1 MICALVLAAG
11 ESRRMGTPKLLL
23 PFGEKTIIEHIVDNV
38 CDSKAEIILVVLGSH
53 RNEIKNKIADR
64 QVLTVI
70 NARYQEGMLSSIQT
84 GFRSVPPGTT
94 AVVICLGDQPLI
106 PFSVIDRLIH
116 THKQSKKGIVLPVYD
131 KRRGHPILIDVKYKN
146 EVQNISLEIGLRSLI
161 HDHPQDVQE
170 VEVDTPHIL
179 KDIDRPEDYARE
191 LKEKEEE

>member
-38 CDSKAEIILVVLGSH
+38 CNSKAEKILVVLGSH
-53 RNEIKNKIADR
+53 HEKIRSKIADR
-64 QVLTVI
+64 PVLTVI
-70 NARYQEGMLSSIQT
+70 NTRYQEGMLSSIQT
-84 GFRSVPPGTT
+84 GFRSVPPETS

-106 PFSVIDRLIH
+106 PYSVIDGLIH

-131 KRRGHPILIDVKYKN
+131 KKRGHPILIDVKYKN
-146 EVQNISLEIGLRSLI
+146 EVQNISPEIGLRSLI
-161 HDHPQDVQE
+161 HEHPQDIQE

-191 LKEKEEE
+191 LKKKEEE